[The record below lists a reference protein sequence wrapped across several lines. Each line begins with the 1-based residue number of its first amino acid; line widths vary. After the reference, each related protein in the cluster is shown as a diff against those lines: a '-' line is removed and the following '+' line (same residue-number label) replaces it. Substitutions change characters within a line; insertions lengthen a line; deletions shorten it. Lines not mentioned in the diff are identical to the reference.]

1 MGSLFRRTNSRN
13 WWIKYWA
20 NGRQHRE
27 STRTEK
33 ESEARRVL
41 KEREG
46 RAAAGQPVLNR
57 ADRVRYD
64 EVAQDL
70 RTHYRTTGSRNVEE
84 AGYRLDHLDAFFSG
98 YRVAEI
104 TPRHVEKYVEK
115 RQAGGT
121 SNGTINREVAVLI
134 RMLRLANESGK
145 LLRVPVI
152 HKLKEGAPRRG
163 FFEREQYEAV
173 RRYLS
178 PDLQVAVALEYA
190 FGWRCQSE
198 VLTLQRRQLDVE
210 AGTLRLE
217 PGTTKNDEGRVVYLP
232 ADLKSQ
238 LVEQLERVRALERKT
253 GRIVPHLFPH
263 LRGRHQGQ
271 RIRDFRRA
279 WVTACR
285 RAGVPEMLRH
295 DFRRT
300 AVRNLVNA
308 GVPERVA
315 MTVTGHRTRSVFD
328 RYHIVSPADLQ
339 DVARRLT
346 PPEEPR

>member
-46 RAAAGQPVLNR
+46 RVAAGQPVLNR

-98 YRVAEI
+98 YRVAQI

-152 HKLKEGAPRRG
+152 HKLKEGPPRRG

-178 PDLQVAVALEYA
+178 PICRSPWHSSTRSAGDVRA
-190 FGWRCQSE
+190 RCSPCNGASSMSRPAPCASNR
-198 VLTLQRRQLDVE
+198 VPRRTTRGGCVSPGGPQE
-210 AGTLRLE
+210 PAGGATRTRAGT
-217 PGTTKNDEGRVVYLP
+217 GTEDREDRSASVSAPSRTTPRP
-232 ADLKSQ
+232 ADSGLQ
-238 LVEQLERVRALERKT
+238 T
-253 GRIVPHLFPH
+253 GP
-263 LRGRHQGQ
+263 G
-271 RIRDFRRA
+271 
-279 WVTACR
+279 
-285 RAGVPEMLRH
+285 
-295 DFRRT
+295 
-300 AVRNLVNA
+300 
-308 GVPERVA
+308 
-315 MTVTGHRTRSVFD
+315 
-328 RYHIVSPADLQ
+328 
-339 DVARRLT
+339 
-346 PPEEPR
+346 